1 MNEEELTPVT
11 VTVTCQTAD
20 CENTGIPITI
30 TTVEGAQVVCGP
42 CGAELHA
49 IIEDVTDNKG

>member
-1 MNEEELTPVT
+1 MNEDQPIEVT
-11 VTVTCQTAD
+11 VTVTCQTTD
-20 CENTGIPITI
+20 CENSGIPITI